1 LSTDVDVLT
10 RLAAVH
16 PLPAKLLDYRALAKL
31 KSTYVDALPASVNP
45 RTGRLH
51 TSFNQTV
58 AATGRLSSSD
68 PNLQNIPIR
77 GDDGKR
83 IRAAFIA
90 ADGCRLLVAD
100 YSQIE
105 LRLLAHLSGDPVLV
119 DAFQRGDDVHA
130 RTAAEVFGVLPGAIS
145 AEMRRA
151 AKVINFGI
159 LYGMGPQR
167 LAREL
172 NIPVREAERYI
183 TNYFERY
190 AGVRAYLD
198 GIKAEACQR
207 GYVTTL
213 LGRRRSLPDLASRDR
228 GVAQA
233 AERTAANTPIQG
245 SAADI
250 IKLAMVAI
258 DRRLRD
264 EGMRAV
270 MTLQVHDEL
279 VFEVAEADCE
289 RTATVVREEMEHV
302 FPLAVPLR
310 IDLGLGSSW
319 AEAH

>member
-1 LSTDVDVLT
+1 M
-10 RLAAVH
+10 
-16 PLPAKLLDYRALAKL
+16 
-31 KSTYVDALPASVNP
+31 NP

-77 GDDGKR
+77 GEEGKR

-90 ADGCRLLVAD
+90 AEGCRLLGAD

-119 DAFQRGDDVHA
+119 DAFRRGDDVHA

-172 NIPVREAERYI
+172 QIPVREAERYI
-183 TNYFERY
+183 ANYFARY

-198 GIKAEACQR
+198 RTIAEARAR

-213 LGRRRSLPDLASRDR
+213 LGRRRALPDLASRDR

-245 SAADI
+245 SAADL
-250 IKLAMVAI
+250 IKMAMVAI
-258 DRRLRD
+258 DRRLSD
-264 EGMRAV
+264 A
-270 MTLQVHDEL
+270 
-279 VFEVAEADCE
+279 
-289 RTATVVREEMEHV
+289 
-302 FPLAVPLR
+302 
-310 IDLGLGSSW
+310 GLS
-319 AEAH
+319 ALP